1 MAALLARIVS
11 LVTIDLAQWLI
22 GFIVKKYS
30 EWQARREQKKADE
43 AKNKQVR
50 EQTAAAQSRK
60 EREDALKNELR
71 NS

>member
-30 EWQARREQKKADE
+30 EWQARSEQKKADE